1 MENFKISSPFIDNL
15 STIPYARYRIYEG
28 GIYYESAYTGESQ
41 RNFTE
46 VYHRGPS
53 FHPCHGSECSYGR
66 YGGLFHADK
75 DHWEAIGYLHDVD
88 YEKYP
93 NEHCH
98 HVREF
103 LEPEGVDEEDI
114 NTIISHGWGICDN
127 DVEPT
132 TDIEKSL
139 FTVDELTGVVMAY
152 ALMRPEGITGME
164 VKGLKKKFKDKRFA
178 AGCNRDVIKKG
189 FAMLGLD
196 AGTVMQA
203 CIDGMTAH
211 KEELGLK

>member
-1 MENFKISSPFIDNL
+1 MGQLTLAKAKEILPKYTTEDHLF
-15 STIPYARYRIYEG
+15 THAAAV
-28 GIYYESAYTGESQ
+28 SAAMGTMAAI
-41 RNFTE
+41 
-46 VYHRGPS
+46 
-53 FHPCHGSECSYGR
+53 
-66 YGGLFHADK
+66 YGGDK

-103 LEPEGVDEEDI
+103 LAPEGVDEDDI
-114 NTIISHGWGICDN
+114 KTIISHGYGLCTDEVI
-127 DVEPT
+127 PT

-139 FTVDELTGVVMAY
+139 FTVDELTGVVHAY
-152 ALMRPEGITGME
+152 ALMRPEGITGMD

-189 FAMLGLD
+189 FEMLGLD
-196 AGTVMQA
+196 QNVVMQA
-203 CIDGMTAH
+203 CIGGMTEH
-211 KEELGLK
+211 EDELGLK